1 MSAPGSTKTRR
12 QEQRGWY
19 WYDWA
24 ASAFSTTVITVFLG
38 PYLTNVAE
46 TAEEAG
52 QQVSL
57 FGIVPV
63 TAASYYPYIVSISV
77 VLQILVMPIV
87 GAIVDVARSRRLVMA
102 LAAYIG
108 AIAVMGL
115 WFLDG
120 TNYQLGGALFVIAN
134 VAFGSAIVAYNS
146 FLPEI
151 AGPDE
156 RDRVSSY
163 AWAMGYAG
171 GILLLIANL
180 ALYLGHESFG
190 VSETTA
196 VRLALLSAG
205 VWWAIFTI
213 IPLLRLRDRPPRV
226 QHAQPVVAVGFRQLA
241 HTLSDLRAYPQAL
254 LFLIAF
260 FFYNDGIQT
269 VIGLSATYADA
280 ELGLDTTTV
289 IAAVIIVQVVGI
301 AGAILLGRWARSVG
315 AKRVVITSIVLWT
328 VVLVVAYLLPAGS
341 SLAFFILAAFIGFVL
356 GGSQALS
363 RSLFAQLVPRDRE
376 GEYFSLF
383 EVSGSASAVLGPL
396 VFALTLQ
403 FAGSYRLAILFLV
416 VFFVIGGVL
425 LSRVNVR
432 QGMADVAET
441 RAEDS
446 AGEPR

>member
-1 MSAPGSTKTRR
+1 MTGINQRR
-12 QEQRGWY
+12 REQRGWY

-38 PYLTNVAE
+38 PYLTTVAQA
-46 TAEEAG
+46 AEDIGERIT
-52 QQVSL
+52 L
-57 FGIVPV
+57 FGLVPV
-63 TAASYYPYIVSISV
+63 SAESYYPYIVSLSV
-77 VLQILVMPIV
+77 ALQILVMPVV
-87 GAIVDVARSRRLVMA
+87 GALADVARSRRLVMA
-102 LAAYIG
+102 VAAYIG
-108 AIAVMGL
+108 AFAVMGL

-120 TNYQLGGALFVIAN
+120 TAYQLGGALFVIAN

-151 AGPDE
+151 AEPDE
-156 RDRVSSY
+156 RDRVSSV
-163 AWAMGYAG
+163 AWAMGYVG
-171 GILLLIANL
+171 GIVLLIVNL

-190 VSETTA
+190 IGEGTA

-205 VWWAIFTI
+205 GWWAVFTV
-213 IPLLRLRDRPPRV
+213 IPLLRLRDRPPAHTSSR
-226 QHAQPVVAVGFRQLA
+226 PVLATGFRQLGR
-241 HTLSDLRAYPQAL
+241 TLSGLRAYPQAL

-269 VIGLSATYADA
+269 VIGLSATYADV

-289 IAAVIIVQVVGI
+289 IAAVIVVQVVGI
-301 AGAILLGRWARSVG
+301 AGALLLGRWARSVG
-315 AKRVVITSIVLWT
+315 AKRVVLSSIVLWSI
-328 VVLVVAYLLPAGS
+328 VLVIAYLIPSGS
-341 SLAFFILAAFIGFVL
+341 TIAFLVLAAFIGFVL

-396 VFALTLQ
+396 VFGLTLQ

-416 VFFVIGGVL
+416 IFFIVGGVL

-432 QGMADVAET
+432 AGMQQVQST
-441 RAEDS
+441 RASDTP
-446 AGEPR
+446 A

>member
-1 MSAPGSTKTRR
+1 MNVDLRR
-12 QEQRGWY
+12 REQRGWY

-24 ASAFSTTVITVFLG
+24 ASAFSTTVVTVFLG
-38 PYLTNVAE
+38 PYLTTIAQ
-46 TAEEAG
+46 TAQDAG
-52 QQVSL
+52 QRITL
-57 FGIVPV
+57 FGLIPV
-63 TAASYYPYIVSISV
+63 NAESYYPYIVSLSV
-77 VLQILVMPIV
+77 ALQILVMPVV
-87 GAIVDVARSRRLVMA
+87 GALADVAKSRRLVMA
-102 LAAYIG
+102 IAAYIG
-108 AIAVMGL
+108 ALAVMGL

-120 TNYQLGGALFVIAN
+120 TAYQLGGALFVLAN

-151 AGPDE
+151 AKPDE
-156 RDRVSSY
+156 RDRVSSI

-190 VSETTA
+190 MAEGTA

-205 VWWAIFTI
+205 GWWAVFTI
-213 IPLLRLRDRPPRV
+213 IPLVRLKDRPP
-226 QHAQPVVAVGFRQLA
+226 QQPSQGPVVVTGFRQLA
-241 HTLSDLRAYPQAL
+241 HTLRDLRAYPQAL

-269 VIGLSATYADA
+269 VIGLSATYADI
-280 ELGLDTTTV
+280 ELGLDTTT
-289 IAAVIIVQVVGI
+289 IISAVIVVQVVGI
-301 AGAILLGRWARSVG
+301 AGALLLGRWARAIG
-315 AKRVVITSIVLWT
+315 AKRVVLVSIVLWS
-328 VVLVVAYLLPAGS
+328 VVLGVAYILPAGS
-341 SLAFFILAAFIGFVL
+341 TIAFMILAAFIGFVL

-396 VFALTLQ
+396 VFGLTLQ
-403 FAGSYRLAILFLV
+403 FAGSYRLALLFLV

-432 QGMADVAET
+432 AGMEQVSGT
-441 RAEDS
+441 RAEQTP
-446 AGEPR
+446 A